1 MIALQNSAAS
11 SQDILDLI
19 DKVTKISAL
28 VIGGAWA
35 YQNYLRGRTFKKRL
49 ELRISGREIPI
60 KDARLLSGTALIK
73 NVGLS
78 KFPIEQRG
86 TGILLISL
94 KAPAPS
100 QGSAKMLE
108 EEIGVSEVFTD
119 HAWIEPGETISED
132 FLVRLPADDER
143 VAMKLDLRVVAAG
156 IEWNAKCI
164 ATTANSV
171 RTTQGCGQTGE

>member
-1 MIALQNSAAS
+1 MIALQNPTTS
-11 SQDILDLI
+11 SPAILDVI
-19 DKVTKISAL
+19 DKVTKIAAL
-28 VIGGAWA
+28 LVGGAWT
-35 YQNYLRGRTFKKRL
+35 YLNYLRGRTFKKRL
-49 ELRISGREIPI
+49 ELRISGKEIQNG
-60 KDARLLSGTALIK
+60 DARFLSGTALIK

-86 TGILLISL
+86 TGILLSSL

-100 QGSAKMLE
+100 QYAALMLE
-108 EEIGVSEVFTD
+108 EEIGASEVFTD

-143 VAMKLDLRVVAAG
+143 VATKLDLRVVAAG

-164 ATTANSV
+164 ATTVNDDRAA
-171 RTTQGCGQTGE
+171 QGCGQTFE